1 MQLVR
6 KNLYVHKFS
15 RSVKGNIHSSNK
27 LETKI
32 MLLLSS
38 WLVNSTSSLR
48 QVEKSSLC
56 SVLGLPISIMKPS
69 FLNAHLL
76 IQQQQPDFFFRNHHH
91 HQPKTMD
98 VIKVNLQMN

>member
-1 MQLVR
+1 
-6 KNLYVHKFS
+6 
-15 RSVKGNIHSSNK
+15 
-27 LETKI
+27 
-32 MLLLSS
+32 MLLLSR

-56 SVLGLPISIMKPS
+56 SAYLPISFMKPS

-76 IQQQQPDFFFRNHHH
+76 IQQQQQPDFFFRN